1 MFEWFDE
8 FKASVEAGIKS
19 GIESSVLGL
28 AQSFMNGIEEFFKVP
43 EPDGAFELIRTFHPS
58 TVQTISID
66 GVTIEEDCWKIE
78 SYGEKK
84 VLLFEIAEPNVSE
97 CLLLCQAQVK
107 TANLC
112 KPAKLTLSAR
122 NSAGWT
128 SNQYAS
134 AEGTTIWHLCKV
146 PFHFKKQ
153 GFSESL
159 AVSVEFQSGGV
170 FWLKDVEIL
179 QAPVKQ
185 SSNSYQK

>member
-1 MFEWFDE
+1 MFDWFDE

-28 AQSFMNGIEEFFKVP
+28 AQSFMNGLEEFFKVP
-43 EPDGAFELIRTFHPS
+43 EPDGPFQLIRTVQPS
-58 TVQTISID
+58 MTQTISID
-66 GVTIEEDCWKIE
+66 SITIEEDSWKIE

-84 VLLFEIAEPNVSE
+84 VLLFEIAEPDVPE

-107 TANLC
+107 TAHLC
-112 KPAKLTLSAR
+112 KPAKLTLSGR

-134 AEGTTIWHLCKV
+134 AEGTTVWRLCKV
-146 PFHFKKQ
+146 PFHYKKE

-159 AVSVEFQSGGV
+159 TVSVEFQSGGV
-170 FWLKDVEIL
+170 FWLKDIEIL
-179 QAPVKQ
+179 QAPVKK
-185 SSNSYQK
+185 SSN